1 MEKIN
6 YPAIPGIKHTLTMET
21 AFSVCLTHSKLYSGY
36 FWIYDMI

>member
-21 AFSVCLTHSKLYSGY
+21 AFSVW
-36 FWIYDMI
+36 FDP